1 MLLDDFSGVLDV
13 WDEAGDAVARHGPAY
28 TGASERHIER
38 SEQRI
43 FYATYLQRVAQ
54 MDEARL
60 VRVTTNPDP
69 DPGPH
74 PEPEPEPNPE
84 PEPDPILALT
94 LTLTLILAA

>member
-74 PEPEPEPNPE
+74 PEPEP
-84 PEPDPILALT
+84 DPILALT